1 MFIGT
6 LKSLGLASLLLVPTS
21 AQFGVNKNKKGGGTF
36 EEMNQ
41 LATDR
46 AGGLDGANM
55 MDQLAGM
62 DPEEMMK
69 MMQESMNDP
78 ATREYIAQLGADMG
92 DVMKELAN
100 MDPETMKQQIQEN
113 LAQMA
118 SPDILNSVLE
128 NKDEVLESLLTQG
141 LVTPEQ
147 VAEYKANPALF
158 EESMATAFGEM
169 SNILSDPKALDAALE
184 MMTGMVNVMGDPSAA
199 MKSITEA
206 FDAELGDDD
215 KIEEARLQL
224 LADPNAAGNPGLAA
238 LFENE
243 DMIGVL
249 QDPIKFREQVKKGQ
263 EMIKGMGAG
272 GGAGMGEL

>member
-1 MFIGT
+1 
-6 LKSLGLASLLLVPTS
+6 
-21 AQFGVNKNKKGGGTF
+21 
-36 EEMNQ
+36 MNQ

-55 MDQLAGM
+55 MEQLAGM

-78 ATREYIAQLGADMG
+78 ATKEYMEQLGAGMG

-100 MDPETMKQQIQEN
+100 MDPETMKKQIQDN

-118 SPDILNSVLE
+118 SPDILDSVLQ
-128 NKDEVLESLLTQG
+128 NKDEVLDSLLAQG

-147 VAEYKANPALF
+147 VAEFKANPALF
-158 EESMATAFGEM
+158 EESMATAFSEM
-169 SNILSDPKALDAALE
+169 NNILSDPKALDAALE
-184 MMTGMVNVMGDPSAA
+184 MMSGMANVLGDPSAA

-249 QDPIKFREQVKKGQ
+249 QDPVKFREQVKKGQ

-272 GGAGMGEL
+272 GGASMGEL

>member
-1 MFIGT
+1 MFIGI
-6 LKSLGLASLLLVPTS
+6 LKSLGLASLLLAPTS

-41 LATDR
+41 LASEK

-62 DPEEMMK
+62 DPNEMMK

-78 ATREYIAQLGADMG
+78 ATREYIESLGAGMG
-92 DVMKELAN
+92 DAMKELAN
-100 MDPETMKQQIQEN
+100 MDPETMKKQLQDN

-118 SPDILNSVLE
+118 SPDILDSVLQ
-128 NKDEVLESLLTQG
+128 NKDEVLESLLENG

-147 VAEYKANPALF
+147 VEEFKANPALF
-158 EESMATAFGEM
+158 EESMSTAFSEM

-184 MMTGMVNVMGDPSAA
+184 MMSGMANILENPSAA
-199 MKSITEA
+199 MESISKA

-243 DMIGVL
+243 DMLSVL
-249 QDPIKFREQVKKGQ
+249 QDPVKFREQVKKGQ
-263 EMIKGMGAG
+263 EMIKGMGAQ